1 MAIIIAICESFAY
14 TYSGMYGEMD
24 KLGAGNALLIII

>member
-14 TYSGMYGEMD
+14 TYSGMYGDVE
-24 KLGAGNALLIII
+24 KLGAGNAILIIL